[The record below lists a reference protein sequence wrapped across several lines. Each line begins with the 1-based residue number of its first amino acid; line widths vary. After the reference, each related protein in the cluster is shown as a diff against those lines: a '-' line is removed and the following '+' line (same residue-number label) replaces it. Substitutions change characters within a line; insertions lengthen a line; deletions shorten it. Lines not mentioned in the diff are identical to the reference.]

1 LPPPQSGPRHA
12 ASNEA
17 VRRRSVLLPGVLL
30 VASGGAFGAMAV
42 LPASAEPVRTMTAS
56 AALAPV
62 ALAPAALATVDV
74 PPPANVELMGTLTQ
88 GLAEANKP
96 SPRPPPAPARA
107 SRDRAPAVEPPV
119 APGPQFARPSDGA
132 LTSVYGRRWGRLH
145 AGIDLAAGSG
155 SPIRAAAAG
164 TVSSAGTEGGY
175 GRTVRVVHP
184 DGTMTVYAHMSQ
196 LLVST
201 GQRVEAGEQIGQEG
215 STGRSTGSHL
225 HFEVRVDGAPVDPL
239 AWLRA
244 RGVSV

>member
-1 LPPPQSGPRHA
+1 
-12 ASNEA
+12 
-17 VRRRSVLLPGVLL
+17 
-30 VASGGAFGAMAV
+30 
-42 LPASAEPVRTMTAS
+42 MTAS